1 MAVDRRG
8 AGLVVIRICLGVF
21 LIAQAILKVR
31 WLIRS
36 AMLASQLDVW
46 LQNAAPGSISHVYLQ
61 RIAIPGTAIF
71 ARLVPIGEF
80 VCGVA
85 LLFGF
90 STTFFAFVAFFM
102 VLNYQIASGALFQ
115 PTFVADRA
123 GFPVLAAT
131 LGLAWGGVRLPWSL
145 RG

>member
-8 AGLVVIRICLGVF
+8 TGLTLIRILLGAF
-21 LIAQAILKVR
+21 FIAQSILKVR
-31 WLIRS
+31 WLLRS
-36 AMLASQLDVW
+36 AVLGAQLTAW
-46 LQNAAPGSISHVYLQ
+46 LGESSPGSISAVYLQ
-61 RIAIPGTAIF
+61 RLAIPGVAVF
-71 ARLVPIGEF
+71 SRLVPIGEF

-90 STTFFAFVAFFM
+90 ATPLFAFVAFFM

-115 PTFVADRA
+115 PLFIADRA
-123 GFPVLAAT
+123 ALPVLAAT
-131 LGLAWGGVRLPWSL
+131 LGLSWGGVKLPWSL